1 MKIVCTFSGGMDS
14 AVLLSHLQS
23 LGHDVVAVSFDY
35 DQRHRIELE
44 YAKRMTSKLGVEHK
58 VLPLNL
64 LSVLNSSSALLGG
77 TGSPIVP
84 CRNTLMIT
92 SAWALAETIGA
103 EGVAIG
109 AHAGDAA
116 DFPDCRPAFLSS
128 LEEALRLGSGKN
140 IHLWRPFIHS
150 SKADIARL
158 GQSLGVNFEETYTC
172 YKGGEVPCGECSSC
186 VGRQRALSVLQNS
199 N

>member
-1 MKIVCTFSGGMDS
+1 MKIVCTFSGGLDS
-14 AVLLSHLQS
+14 TVLLRHLQT

-35 DQRHRIELE
+35 DQRHKIELE
-44 YAKRMTSKLGVEHK
+44 YAKRATEKLGIEHK
-58 VLPLNL
+58 ILPLSL
-64 LSVLNSSSALLGG
+64 LNVLNSSSALLGG

-116 DFPDCRPAFLSS
+116 DFPDCRAVFLNT
-128 LEEALRLGSGKN
+128 LEAALRLGSSKN
-140 IHLWRPFIHS
+140 IHLWRPFIHM
-150 SKADIARL
+150 SKSDIAKL
-158 GQSLGVNFEETYTC
+158 GMSLGVNFDETYTC
-172 YKGGEVPCGECSSC
+172 YKGGAVACGECSSC
-186 VGRQRALSVLQNS
+186 VGRIRAIEQAQQF
-199 N
+199 